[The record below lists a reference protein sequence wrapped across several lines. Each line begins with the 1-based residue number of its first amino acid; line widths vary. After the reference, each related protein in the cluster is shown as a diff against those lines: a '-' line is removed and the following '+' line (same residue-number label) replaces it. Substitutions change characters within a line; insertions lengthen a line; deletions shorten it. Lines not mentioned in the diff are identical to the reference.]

1 MLKTILRKKN
11 LKKRQIYYRKK
22 KKINLNKVIWLIK
35 KFKIKNPIIGG
46 YYPVNYEID
55 CLEILENLELKKY
68 KISLPIIKKD
78 SSMEFYTYSFKE
90 ALKTNIYGIP
100 EPYKKK
106 IIKPNILFV
115 PMVSFDK
122 NRYRIGYGGGFY
134 DRYISRQKKRKNFF
148 TLGFAYS
155 FQQTNNIPKQKFD
168 EKLDLIITEKKIFK

>member
-1 MLKTILRKKN
+1 MLKTILRKKF
-11 LKKRQIYYRKK
+11 LKKRQFYYDKK
-22 KKINLNKVIWLIK
+22 NKINFNNVNKLIN

-68 KISLPIIKKD
+68 KISLPIINKN
-78 SSMEFYTYSFKE
+78 SSMEFSTYSFKN

-100 EPYKKK
+100 EPFKKK

-115 PMVSFDK
+115 PLVSFDK
-122 NRYRIGYGGGFY
+122 KRYRIGYGGGFY

-155 FQQTNNIPKQKFD
+155 FQETNNVPKDKFD